1 MCIYLYCVFFS
12 CRRRHTICALVS
24 GVQTCALPI
33 SQYAPQR
40 AEIGDL
46 SVNLTQMLCCDP
58 VDRGAIATAVVRKV
72 QQRADALDRKAKI
85 ARAANERQSRKMVL
99 AIVAIIRFCSRRRG
113 QRSDEHTSEL
123 QSLMRHSY
131 AVFCLKK

>member
-1 MCIYLYCVFFS
+1 MTAYEMRIRDWSSDVCSSDL
-12 CRRRHTICALVS
+12 
-24 GVQTCALPI
+24 
-33 SQYAPQR
+33 
-40 AEIGDL
+40 GDL

-113 QRSDEHTSEL
+113 QQASLFIIADRFNLRGRRPPQFPDLHRSE
-123 QSLMRHSY
+123 
-131 AVFCLKK
+131 